1 MFTVTVHCTL
11 QDTHF
16 HGITHPP
23 RPLLRTPS
31 CLSPPPAPP
40 RHSYPFLPSPTPSLT
55 TSLVPL
61 PAPLPPPSPPP
72 HSYPFLPLPT
82 SSLTTSLVPLPAPL
96 PPPPLPPHSY
106 PFLPLSHFL
115 PHHLTHTPSCHS
127 PSPTTS
133 PIMNQLVNSLEE
145 VVQSLNCCQASG
157 IHILRLWPA
166 SRGAQFVGCCPPD

>member
-1 MFTVTVHCTL
+1 MASPILPV
-11 QDTHF
+11 
-16 HGITHPP
+16 
-23 RPLLRTPS
+23 PS
-31 CLSPPPAPP
+31 C
-40 RHSYPFLPSPTPSLT
+40 
-55 TSLVPL
+55 VPL
-61 PAPLPPPSPPP
+61 PASPHPLPHHVTRTPSYPLPPPPSPP